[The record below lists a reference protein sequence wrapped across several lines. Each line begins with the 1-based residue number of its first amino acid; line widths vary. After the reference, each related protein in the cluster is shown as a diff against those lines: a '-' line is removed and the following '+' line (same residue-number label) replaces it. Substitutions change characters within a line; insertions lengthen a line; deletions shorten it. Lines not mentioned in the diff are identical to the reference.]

1 MSPAPELPVDL
12 VIADKNPLLRT
23 ALVQLFSEDERFQL
37 VESTNDGEQFVDAVD
52 RIRPQVGIIGWILPQ
67 QNGATVLER
76 LRERDLPTRVIVYT
90 GDPDPRVP
98 KKAMVLGAAGFCSKS
113 EVPQRLLET
122 VIAVAAG
129 QMVFP
134 FVDISSLQ
142 DDPLNSLTDR
152 ERDLLLSLSSGRT
165 NAQLAKDFGLSVNTV
180 KFHLGNLYDKLGV
193 RSRAQAVAYYHES
206 RR

>member
-1 MSPAPELPVDL
+1 
-12 VIADKNPLLRT
+12 
-23 ALVQLFSEDERFQL
+23 
-37 VESTNDGEQFVDAVD
+37 
-52 RIRPQVGIIGWILPQ
+52 IGWILPQ

>member
-1 MSPAPELPVDL
+1 MDSVDL

-23 ALVQLFSEDERFQL
+23 ALEGLFSEDERFRL
-37 VESTNDGEQFVDAVD
+37 LATAKDGEEFVQAVE
-52 RIRPQVGIIGWILPQ
+52 RSRPAIGIMGWIMPP
-67 QNGATVLER
+67 QNGASVLEGLR
-76 LRERDLPTRVIVYT
+76 LRGLSTRVVIYT

-98 KKAMVLGAAGFCSKS
+98 KQAMVLGAAGFCSKC
-113 EVPQRLLET
+113 EMPQRLVDT
-122 VIAVAAG
+122 VLAVAAG

-134 FVDISSLQ
+134 FVDVSSLQ
-142 DDPLNSLTDR
+142 DDPLRCLTDR